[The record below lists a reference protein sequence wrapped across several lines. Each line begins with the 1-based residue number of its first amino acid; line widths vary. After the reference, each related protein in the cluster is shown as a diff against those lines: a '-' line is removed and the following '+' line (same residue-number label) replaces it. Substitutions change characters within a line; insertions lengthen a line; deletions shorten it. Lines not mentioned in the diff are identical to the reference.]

1 MLSQSDFPA
10 DFNENRILYKKQVIN
25 NIQVFVYS
33 NDPNDELF
41 DVRFTNVGDNEGNYI
56 LLSNN
61 TIENIYEYV
70 NPINGIK
77 QGNYEP
83 VIFLIPPKKLQLIT
97 YNSEFKISNNSNLNF
112 EIAASMKDENLF
124 SNINDNNNY
133 GLASKINFISI
144 NKINSKYNLIEL
156 GPGKATLF
164 MDIANSVSKLPGF
177 LEKSEISFKDTIDP
191 S

>member
-1 MLSQSDFPA
+1 MFFLFIEL
-10 DFNENRILYKKQVIN
+10 ENRILYKKQVIN

-144 NKINSKYNLIEL
+144 NKINSKYNLTSDFNFDYINKKFETIERIYNIE
-156 GPGKATLF
+156 F
-164 MDIANSVSKLPGF
+164 NRDWN
-177 LEKSEISFKDTIDP
+177 LETNNYK
-191 S
+191 